1 MSDRDLNQ
9 SDLSRADTNRVD
21 DLQAQCQSAPTL
33 VTSAAMDQRIMQSA
47 RVAAE
52 ARSQSR
58 EAERSSGGSV
68 AWWPR
73 AGALVAAFAMV
84 GLGLNLLPRTTDI
97 VENGFDV
104 SSTARSI
111 DSRVASSDNRS
122 SDSRSSDPSA
132 NAVTQ
137 PESIAFETDQA
148 VASSASADVM
158 PDEEISSV
166 SESDDLVQDTD
177 AIGLPESFMKSESAV
192 QPERVVQPERAV
204 QPEPGAEDIRSI
216 NPKPALKLAE
226 RGTVELSADVAPE
239 SGSADLAD
247 RSALLRSEKAT
258 PGQVSPDQSSD
269 DQSFDAQSFDAQS
282 SDAQSPN
289 EFGASG
295 AIRQLT
301 ESGQAGQRWLLSLP
315 PQSYI
320 LILAQSESESELSGL
335 VEALKLQSPVFI
347 VAQREQSHYLLLH
360 GNYPDSQLAEAAAD
374 GILAARAG
382 ALEIRTARVSEILQ
396 QIR

>member
-21 DLQAQCQSAPTL
+21 DLQAQYQSAPTL

-269 DQSFDAQSFDAQS
+269 DQSFDAQA
-282 SDAQSPN
+282 PN

>member
-9 SDLSRADTNRVD
+9 SDLNRADPNRAD
-21 DLQAQCQSAPTL
+21 DLQAQYQSAPTL

-192 QPERVVQPERAV
+192 QPERVVQPE
-204 QPEPGAEDIRSI
+204 PGAEDIRSI

-269 DQSFDAQSFDAQS
+269 DQSFDAQAPDVQS
-282 SDAQSPN
+282 SDAQAPN

>member
-21 DLQAQCQSAPTL
+21 DLQAQYQSAPTL

-192 QPERVVQPERAV
+192 QPERAV

-269 DQSFDAQSFDAQS
+269 DQSFDAQAPDAQS
-282 SDAQSPN
+282 SDAQAPN

>member
-21 DLQAQCQSAPTL
+21 DLQAQYQSAPTL

-192 QPERVVQPERAV
+192 QPERAV

-269 DQSFDAQSFDAQS
+269 DQSFDAQS
-282 SDAQSPN
+282 SDAQAPN

>member
-21 DLQAQCQSAPTL
+21 DLQAQYQSAPTL

-269 DQSFDAQSFDAQS
+269 DQSFDAQSFDAQ
-282 SDAQSPN
+282 APN

>member
-21 DLQAQCQSAPTL
+21 DLQAQYQSAPTL

-192 QPERVVQPERAV
+192 QPERVVQPE
-204 QPEPGAEDIRSI
+204 PGAEDIRNI

-269 DQSFDAQSFDAQS
+269 DQSFDAQSFDAQ
-282 SDAQSPN
+282 APN